1 MDYESLVAESD
12 NTGLVIK
19 EKALKYNDGRI
30 KGNRIAIRKD
40 INTSVEKA
48 CVLAEELGHYHTTVG
63 NILDQSIVSNR
74 KQELRARVW
83 AYNHLIGLIGII
95 KAFEHHCDSLES
107 MADYLGV
114 TEKFLAE
121 ALVYYKSKYGIYTY
135 LDNYIIY
142 FEPNL
147 GVMKLFDYD

>member
-1 MDYESLVAESD
+1 MNYESLVAESD
-12 NTGLVIK
+12 NAGLVIK

-95 KAFEHHCDSLES
+95 KAFEHHCDSLNS

-114 TEKFLAE
+114 TEKFLEE
-121 ALVYYKSKYGIYTY
+121 ALAYYKSKYGIYTY

>member
-40 INTSVEKA
+40 INTSVEKT

-63 NILDQSIVSNR
+63 NILDQSLASNR

-95 KAFEHHCDSLES
+95 KAFEHHCDSLHS

-114 TEKFLAE
+114 TEKFLEE
-121 ALVYYKSKYGIYTY
+121 ALAYYKSKYGIYTY

-147 GVMKLFDYD
+147 GVMKLFDCD